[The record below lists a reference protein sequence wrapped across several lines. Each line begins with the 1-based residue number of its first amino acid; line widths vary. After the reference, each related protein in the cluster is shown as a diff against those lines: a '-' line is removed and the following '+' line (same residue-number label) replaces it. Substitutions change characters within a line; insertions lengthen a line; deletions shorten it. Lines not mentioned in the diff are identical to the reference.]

1 MATLARFTKLAVMHI
16 VIAVTAAARH
26 RQADIF
32 SDRTVMTGKTI
43 EVCMCSLQL
52 KIRLCI
58 MIKLP

>member
-1 MATLARFTKLAVMHI
+1 MATLARFTKPAIMHI

-26 RQADIF
+26 RQADII
-32 SDRTVMTGKTI
+32 SDWSVMTGKTI
-43 EVCMCSLQL
+43 EACMCSLQL